1 MTRTRTA
8 KSAPVMTSLRECGEM
23 GLTTRRGLRARG
35 CRVRWLRASLRASP
49 CPHDPP
55 DCRNSRVAAR
65 PRQRPDRRGGRRPV
79 AEPRVAVP
87 QADHRGGQI
96 RHGLVNGE
104 PVWAD
109 GVIEV
114 RGDSVDQCMGGLVR
128 DDVLR
133 EGAAHRD
140 APAPRLERRRTGD
153 CPSPGDR
160 RRWAGCRHL
169 GRRDPAS
176 GKRPVDPA
184 ARQLESSTKP
194 MARMTLPKTMALMK
208 ASSSSPVS
216 RRSRVVGGSEP
227 WAQGTVPAPGTL
239 GTDVR

>member
-1 MTRTRTA
+1 MDPDEDREERPRHDLAQGMRRDGVDDTPRVAGEGVQGPLVEGVSQGVSVSSR
-8 KSAPVMTSLRECGEM
+8 SAELLG
-23 GLTTRRGLRARG
+23 
-35 CRVRWLRASLRASP
+35 
-49 CPHDPP
+49 D
-55 DCRNSRVAAR
+55 SRVAAR

-79 AEPRVAVP
+79 AETRVAVP

-104 PVWAD
+104 PVGAD

-140 APAPRLERRRTGD
+140 APRTRGWKGEEPETARVPVIEGVGLDAGTGD
-153 CPSPGDR
+153 NED
-160 RRWAGCRHL
+160 L
-169 GRRDPAS
+169 AS

-184 ARQLESSTKP
+184 AQH
-194 MARMTLPKTMALMK
+194 
-208 ASSSSPVS
+208 
-216 RRSRVVGGSEP
+216 
-227 WAQGTVPAPGTL
+227 
-239 GTDVR
+239 D